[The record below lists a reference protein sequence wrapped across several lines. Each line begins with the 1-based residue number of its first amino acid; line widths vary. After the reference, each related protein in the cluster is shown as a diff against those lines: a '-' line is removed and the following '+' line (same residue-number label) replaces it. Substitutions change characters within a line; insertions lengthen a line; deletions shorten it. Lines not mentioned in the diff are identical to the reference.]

1 VNVSLAK
8 SKNNSQFCTPPLKE
22 KREKEK
28 GIEKIKAK
36 KVLEK
41 RKRFL
46 PLQTQT
52 EGSSKEEK
60 K

>member
-1 VNVSLAK
+1 LHPAA
-8 SKNNSQFCTPPLKE
+8 E
-22 KREKEK
+22 EDKREGKGGLKTEK
-28 GIEKIKAK
+28 TLKKIKAK

-52 EGSSKEEK
+52 EGSPKEEK